1 MVVSKRP
8 NIPEYQLIIRGI
20 GVKQVEKFSYLGSLI
35 TSDGKCDSEMK
46 KIGLSKSMFEKMK
59 KILRN
64 RQLSMKTRLKVLHC
78 YIFSTLTYGSECWTM
93 SKTMD
98 KRIQSAEMWFYR
110 KMRISWTDHMSNL
123 EVLTK
128 VGT

>member
-1 MVVSKRP
+1 MVVSKKP
-8 NIPEYQLIIRGI
+8 NILEYQLIIRGI
-20 GVKQVEKFSYLGSLI
+20 GVKQIEKFSYLGSLI
-35 TSDGKCDSEMK
+35 TSDGKCDSEIKK

-78 YIFSTLTYGSECWTM
+78 YVFSTLTYGSECWTM

-98 KRIQSAEMWFYR
+98 QRIQSAGM
-110 KMRISWTDHMSNL
+110 
-123 EVLTK
+123 
-128 VGT
+128 